1 MHIRYAQHARTRM
14 RQRGIS
20 PQDVTECLQN
30 SMSRFE
36 TSKKTQYR
44 ALVNGRI
51 LKVGVAPDVDTATEK
66 LVTTVMW
73 EGEDD

>member
-1 MHIRYAQHARTRM
+1 
-14 RQRGIS
+14 
-20 PQDVTECLQN
+20 
-30 SMSRFE
+30 MSRFE

-44 ALVNGRI
+44 TLVNGRI